1 MLLRILILL
10 FLCPPALLAADAQKE
25 DPAAA
30 SPAGAQDY
38 KFLDNGKIKIGVKL
52 SSGAGI
58 AWLSGPD
65 GRNLLNH
72 WDRGRLIQQSYYG
85 KKDGS
90 MWGKTP
96 WSWNPVQGGHYKG
109 EGAKVLE
116 LKADEKQMY
125 AKTLPK
131 HWATGEDLKDVI
143 MEEWITLEESIAHV
157 RFKMSYTGTE
167 QHPKHTHEIPA
178 VFTISQLPNLVYYEG
193 DKPWTNAEPKREQP
207 GWPNQYHKI
216 DENWAAFVGED
227 NFGLGAYVPVAKS
240 ITCYRYVV
248 KDNADASCSYFAP
261 LAEFPIVPSTV
272 FEYDLYLAVGKIDEI
287 RAAFVKLHEAADK
300 KNAETR

>member
-1 MLLRILILL
+1 MYIPKLPFALLLL
-10 FLCPPALLAADAQKE
+10 CTVNALAADAQKE
-25 DPAAA
+25 DPSAA
-30 SPAGAQDY
+30 SSGGAQDY

-58 AWLSGPD
+58 AWLSAGGTD
-65 GRNLLNH
+65 KNLLNH

-90 MWGKTP
+90 MWGKNP

-116 LKADEKQMY
+116 IKADEKQIY
-125 AKTLPK
+125 AKTTPK
-131 HWATGEDLKDVI
+131 HWASGEDLTDVA
-143 MEEWITLEESIAHV
+143 MEEWITLEENIAHV
-157 RFKMSYTGTE
+157 RFKMTYSGTE
-167 QHPKHTHEIPA
+167 THPKRHHEIPA

-193 DKPWTNAEPKREQP
+193 DKPWTNAEIKRTQP
-207 GWPNQYHKI
+207 GWPNQGHAI
-216 DENWAAFVGED
+216 NENWAAFVGDD
-227 NFGLGAYVPVAKS
+227 NFGMGAYVPVANS

-261 LAEFPIVPSTV
+261 LTEFAITPGTV

-287 RAAFVKLHEAADK
+287 RAAFVKLHEAREKEK
-300 KNAETR
+300 K